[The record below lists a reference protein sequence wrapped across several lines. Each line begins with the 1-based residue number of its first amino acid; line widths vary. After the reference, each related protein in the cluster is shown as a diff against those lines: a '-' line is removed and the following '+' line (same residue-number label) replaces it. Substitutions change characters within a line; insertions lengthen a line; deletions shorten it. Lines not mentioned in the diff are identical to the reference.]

1 VVSVDL
7 RRRTSGGDWWWL
19 WYEKEICLEEREM
32 AEKREGV
39 TEFSRQK
46 LTPFTLLIKCPRVG
60 FLARVPD
67 EPHLR

>member
-1 VVSVDL
+1 
-7 RRRTSGGDWWWL
+7 
-19 WYEKEICLEEREM
+19 M

-46 LTPFTLLIKCPRVG
+46 LTPFTLLIKCSHVG